1 MTGEFAIALI
11 GAGAGLV
18 GVLIGSGITWFQT
31 VWVSKREMD
40 RSARYLAIRIAC
52 ILDKYVED
60 CAAVVRDDGLSYGQ
74 RTPEGCLEPQ
84 VKSPGPPV
92 YPDDV
97 DWKSIDHEMMYKLLS
112 FPADVEGGDS
122 IISAAWAVSHPP
134 DYEDWFEERAFWYAQ
149 FGLAAYA
156 LAEDLSKKY
165 GIQKKTYKD
174 WNPVAELKKELEA
187 LHQRRGQRFAAYK
200 QHVDRVLGA
209 A

>member
-1 MTGEFAIALI
+1 MTEAIF
-11 GAGAGLV
+11 GLV

-31 VWVSKREMD
+31 FWVNKQELN
-40 RSARYLAIRIAC
+40 RSARYLAIRVAC
-52 ILDKYVED
+52 VLDKYVED

-74 RTPEGCLEPQ
+74 RTSEGFLEPQ

-112 FPADVEGGDS
+112 FPSDVEGGEG
-122 IISAAWAVSHPP
+122 IISAAWDIASPP

-156 LAEDLSKKY
+156 LAEDLSNKY
-165 GIQKKTYKD
+165 GIQKKTYKN

-187 LHQRRGQRFAAYK
+187 LHKRRETRFEAHRRFVNSTLGTAA
-200 QHVDRVLGA
+200 
-209 A
+209 

>member
-1 MTGEFAIALI
+1 MTEAIF
-11 GAGAGLV
+11 GFV

-31 VWVSKREMD
+31 IWVSKQELD
-40 RSARYLAIRIAC
+40 RSARYLAIRVAC

-74 RTPEGCLEPQ
+74 RTPEGYLEPQ
-84 VKSPGPPV
+84 VKAPGPPV

-97 DWKSIDHEMMYKLLS
+97 DWKSIDHEMMYKILS
-112 FPADVEGGDS
+112 FPSDVEGGEG
-122 IISAAWAVSHPP
+122 IISAAWEVAGPP
-134 DYEDWFEERAFWYAQ
+134 DFEEWFEERAFWYAQ

-165 GIQKKTYKD
+165 GIHKKAYKD

-187 LHQRRGQRFAAYK
+187 LHKRRGERFSVYK
-200 QHVDRVLGA
+200 QQVNRVLGA